1 MTITPIG
8 LSTNGNPVGFELN
21 KLNRHGIIAGATGTG
36 KTVTMK
42 VMTEQLLQVGVPV
55 FLADI
60 KGDIASISKPA
71 TDDDKILKRAA
82 DLGESN
88 YQPQAFNVRLWDVF
102 GTQGTPVR
110 ASISDF
116 GPLLLARILGLND
129 AQEGV
134 LNVVFKIAEDR
145 NLALVNLKD
154 LQAMLKEVG
163 DNNKEYTTTYGNVA
177 VASVGAIQRSLLVLE
192 QQGGEQ
198 IFGEPAINLND
209 FLAIDGA
216 NGIANILMAK
226 QLFNSPRVYSTF
238 LIYLLNKLFQI
249 LPEVG
254 DPEKP
259 KMVFFFDEAHL
270 LFDSANQTFLDQ
282 VEQTVRLIRSKG
294 VGVFFVTQNPADVP
308 DKILSQLGNRVQHN
322 LNAYSQADMRGVKAA
337 AESFRTNP
345 KIKDI
350 GKAITEL
357 ETGQALVSFLD
368 DSGKPEVVEI
378 ANIYP
383 PESQI
388 DAINDAEINALAMS
402 NPLDGQYRN
411 PVNAQSAE
419 EIIGGFD
426 QQRKADKDAAEQI
439 KADQKAEREAEKAR
453 KKNPVNKYGN
463 LVVNT
468 TIRSLVYKGVNSVI
482 KAFTR
487 K

>member
-8 LSTNGNPVGFELN
+8 LSTNGNPVGFELD

-36 KTVTMK
+36 KTITMK
-42 VMTEQLLQVGVPV
+42 VITEQLLQVGVPV

-60 KGDIASISKPA
+60 KGDIASISKPSNN
-71 TDDDKILKRAA
+71 DDSTKQQAA
-82 DLGESN
+82 DLNEEN
-88 YQPQAFNVRLWDVF
+88 YQPQAFNTRLWDAF

-110 ASISDF
+110 ASVTDF
-116 GPLLLARILGLND
+116 GPLLLARILSLSD

-134 LNVVFKIAEDR
+134 LNVIFKIAQEK
-145 NLALVNLKD
+145 NMPLVDLKD
-154 LQAMLKEVG
+154 LQAMLKEIG
-163 DNNKEYTTTYGNVA
+163 DNNKEYTTTYGNVSKS
-177 VASVGAIQRSLLVLE
+177 SVGAIQRNLLVLE

-198 IFGEPAINLND
+198 IFGEPAIDLND

-254 DPEKP
+254 DLPKP
-259 KMVFFFDEAHL
+259 KLVFFFDEAHL
-270 LFDSANQTFLDQ
+270 LFDAASQSFLDQ

-294 VGVFFVTQNPADVP
+294 VGIFFVTQNPSDVP

-337 AESFRTNP
+337 AESFRANP
-345 KIKDI
+345 KIKNI
-350 GKAITEL
+350 SKAITEL
-357 ETGQALVSFLD
+357 ETGQAVVSFLD
-368 DSGKPEVVEI
+368 ASGKPEVVEI

-388 DAINDAEINALAMS
+388 DALGDADINALATT
-402 NPLDGQYRN
+402 NPLDSKYRKSVD
-411 PVNAQSAE
+411 PQSAD
-419 EIIGGFD
+419 EIITGID
-426 QQRKADKDAAEQI
+426 QERQEQAAQVEKEKAD
-439 KADQKAEREAEKAR
+439 EKRR
-453 KKNPVNKYGN
+453 KNSPVTKYGN
-463 LVVNT
+463 MVVNT
-468 TIRSLVYKGVNSVI
+468 SIRSVVYRGVNAVI
-482 KAFTR
+482 NAFT
-487 K
+487 KKK